1 MRSGVA
7 LHLPK
12 KLDSPGNP
20 LTPSA
25 GARAP
30 KAGTVGFKGTMR
42 EPPVGGVLSPAQH
55 RREREKD
62 LTRGGIQH
70 EGGVILARQALIEG
84 QIANCQ

>member
-7 LHLPK
+7 FHLPK
-12 KLDSPGNP
+12 KLDSPGNS
-20 LTPSA
+20 LTPTLSPSA

-42 EPPVGGVLSPAQH
+42 KPPVGGVLSPAQH

-62 LTRGGIQH
+62 QTSDQPD
-70 EGGVILARQALIEG
+70 
-84 QIANCQ
+84 